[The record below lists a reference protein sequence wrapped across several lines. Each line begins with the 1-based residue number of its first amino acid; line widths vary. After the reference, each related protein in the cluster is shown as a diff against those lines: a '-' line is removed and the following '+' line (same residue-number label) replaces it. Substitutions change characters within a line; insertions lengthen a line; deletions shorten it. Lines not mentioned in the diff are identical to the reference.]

1 MLGAFM
7 LATIW
12 NDLRY
17 STRTLA
23 RNPSVTVLAIAT
35 IALGVGVNA
44 GIFTVV
50 NGLLFRDLPAPDAH
64 ELVTIQQSIEGV
76 PGRAGNAGLG
86 GFSTAEYRALSDR
99 TTMLSGVFGNSDP
112 TQTTLGGESPQ
123 QILGT
128 IVTCEYFDVLR
139 QPPALGRALR
149 AADCATGADPVVVL
163 SHKLWSAEF
172 QADPGVIGRTIE
184 LNRQLF
190 NVVGVA
196 QEGTYG
202 GLGFYRT
209 DYFAP
214 ISMQPLLL
222 PNENN
227 YGNDKLGWLF
237 LIGRRAGSIEQVRA
251 ELGVIAAQ
259 LDSEQAGRTTTM
271 RVERATPLGMVSL
284 IRDILV
290 RVAGVVMIPFAFVLL
305 IACANVAN
313 LLLARATARNRE
325 IAIRFSLG
333 ASRARVIRQL
343 LTESVLISVAGGMLG
358 SVLALWAFQA
368 LASAVIPTLTLPGL
382 PPFFIDASPDFR
394 VIAVMTAVMLA
405 TGALFG
411 LAPAFQ
417 VSRPDLAVVIKQGAQ
432 STGSSRGRLQST
444 LVGVQVAMTMV
455 LMVGT
460 GLLLRGLTATQ
471 TIDPGFEFRNI
482 AVASYDMRGGGY
494 DPAEAVV
501 FQRRLLDEV
510 RGLPGVEA
518 AAQAITEPLNPDAEA
533 AGIRL
538 PAQDRT
544 LIRSMPS
551 NGVTPDYFDVVGIQI
566 VRGRGFEDADMP
578 SSTATIVTE
587 STARNLWPNQEPIG
601 QRLLMAVGPDQDV
614 ALEVVGVARDAQVT
628 VVGLVEPYYLYMPAS
643 PRAAQ
648 LLKLVVKSRTDFTS
662 TAGAIRAAAER
673 IDPGLAVQVSPLETN
688 FDYWRTLSGTLA
700 GLAAT
705 LGSLAMTLGAVGIYG
720 VVAYFVGRRKREIA
734 IRAALGA
741 QPGDVLAMILKR
753 TMRPVVVGAVIG
765 LGGAVAVSSVLSSVL
780 FGVSPFDPIGI
791 GAAALFVLVVA
802 FAAGALPGRAA
813 VRQPPLAALHHD

>member
-1 MLGAFM
+1 M

-12 NDLRY
+12 NDLRH
-17 STRTLA
+17 SARTLA

-50 NGLLFRDLPAPDAH
+50 NGLLFRNLPAPDAH

-112 TQTTLGGESPQ
+112 TETTLGGESPQ

-163 SHKLWSAEF
+163 SHELWSTAF
-172 QADPGVIGRTIE
+172 QADASVIGRTIE

-190 NVVGVA
+190 SVVGVA
-196 QEGTYG
+196 QEETYG

-222 PNENN
+222 PNENS
-227 YGNDKLGWLF
+227 YGNDNLGWLF

-259 LDSEQAGRTTTM
+259 LDSEQVGRMTRM
-271 RVERATPLGMVSL
+271 RVERATPLGMVSF

-343 LTESVLISVAGGMLG
+343 LTESALISAAGGLFG

-368 LASAVIPTLTLPGL
+368 LASAVIPTLTMPGL
-382 PPFFIDASPDFR
+382 PPFYIDASPDFR
-394 VIAVMTAVMLA
+394 VIAAMTAVMLA

-411 LAPAFQ
+411 LAPALQ

-432 STGSSRGRLQST
+432 STGGSRGRLQRT
-444 LVGVQVAMTMV
+444 LVGVQVAMTMM

-460 GLLLRGLTATQ
+460 GLLLRGLAATQ

-482 AVASYDMRGGGY
+482 AVATYDMRGAGY
-494 DPAEAVV
+494 DPAEAAA

-518 AAQAITEPLNPDAEA
+518 AAQVITEPLNPDAEA

-538 PAQDRT
+538 PAEDRT
-544 LIRSMPS
+544 RIRSVPL
-551 NGVTPDYFDVVGIQI
+551 NGVTPDYFDVIGIPI
-566 VRGRGFEDADMP
+566 VRGRGFEDADMAG
-578 SSTATIVTE
+578 SAATIVTE

-601 QRLLMAVGPDQDV
+601 QRLLMAAGPDQDV
-614 ALEVVGVARDAQVT
+614 ALEVVGVARDAQVA
-628 VVGLVEPYYLYMPAS
+628 VVGTVEPYYLYMPAS
-643 PRAAQ
+643 PRVAQ

-662 TAGAIRAAAER
+662 TAAAVRATAER
-673 IDPGLAVQVSPLETN
+673 IDPGLAVRVSPLETN
-688 FDYWRTLSGTLA
+688 FDYWRTLSGTVA

-705 LGSLAMTLGAVGIYG
+705 LGFLAMALGAVGIYG
-720 VVAYFVGRRKREIA
+720 VVAYFVGRRTREIA
-734 IRAALGA
+734 IRVALGA
-741 QPGDVLAMILKR
+741 RPGDVLAMILKR

-802 FAAGALPGRAA
+802 FVAGALPGRAA

>member
-1 MLGAFM
+1 M

-12 NDLRY
+12 DDVGY
-17 STRTLA
+17 SVRTLA
-23 RNPSVTVLAIAT
+23 RNPRVTILAITA
-35 IALGVGVNA
+35 IALGIGVNA

-76 PGRAGNAGLG
+76 PGRAGNEGLS
-86 GFSTAEYRALSDR
+86 GFSTAEYRALRDR
-99 TTMLSGVFGNSDP
+99 ATTLSGVFGNSDP
-112 TQTTLGGESPQ
+112 TQTTLGGESPL
-123 QILGT
+123 QIVGT

-139 QPPALGRALR
+139 QPPAFGRALR

-163 SHKLWSAEF
+163 SHELWSTEF
-172 QADPGVIGRTIE
+172 QSDPGVIGRTIE

-209 DYFAP
+209 GYFAP

-222 PNENN
+222 PNENT
-227 YGNDKLGWLF
+227 YGNDDAAWLF
-237 LIGRRAGSIEQVRA
+237 LIGRRTGSIEQVRA
-251 ELGVIAAQ
+251 ELDVIAAQ
-259 LDSEQAGRTTTM
+259 LDSEQAGRTTRM
-271 RVERATPLGMVSL
+271 RVERATPLGMVSF
-284 IRDILV
+284 IRDMLV
-290 RVAGVVMIPFAFVLL
+290 NVAAVVMIPFAFVLL

-333 ASRARVIRQL
+333 ATRRRVVRLL
-343 LTESVLISVAGGMLG
+343 LTESVLISISGGLVG
-358 SVLALWAFQA
+358 SVLALWAVQT
-368 LASAVIPTLTLPGL
+368 LAAVVIPTLTPVGL
-382 PPFFIDASPDFR
+382 PPFFIDASPDLR
-394 VIAVMTAVMLA
+394 VVAIMTAVMLA

-417 VSRPDLAVVIKQGAQ
+417 VSRPDLSAVIKQGAQ
-432 STGSSRGRLQST
+432 TTGGSRGRLQAT

-460 GLLLRGLTATQ
+460 GLLLRGLTETQ
-471 TIDPGFEFRNI
+471 TTDPGFEFRSI

-494 DPAEAVV
+494 DPTEAAV

-510 RGLPGVEA
+510 RGLPGVDA

-533 AGIRL
+533 VGIRL
-538 PAQDRT
+538 PTQDRT
-544 LIRSMPS
+544 RIRSMPS
-551 NGVTPDYFDVVGIQI
+551 NGVTPDYFDVVGIPI
-566 VRGRGFEDADMP
+566 VRGRGFEEADMAG
-578 SSTATIVTE
+578 STATIVTE
-587 STARNLWPNQEPIG
+587 ATARNLWPNQEPIG

-614 ALEVVGVARDAQVT
+614 ALEIVGVARDAQVT
-628 VVGLVEPYYLYMPAS
+628 IVGQVEPYYLYMPAS
-643 PRAAQ
+643 PRVAQ
-648 LLKLVVKSRTDFTS
+648 LLKLLVKSRTDFSS
-662 TAGAIRAAAER
+662 TAAAVRAAAER
-673 IDPGLAVQVSPLETN
+673 IDPGLAVHVSPLESN

-720 VVAYFVGRRKREIA
+720 VVAYFVGRRTREIA
-734 IRAALGA
+734 IRVALGA
-741 QPGDVLAMILKR
+741 RPGDVLAMILKR
-753 TMRPVVVGAVIG
+753 TMRPVIVGAVIG
-765 LGGAVAVSSVLSSVL
+765 LGGAVAMSSVLSSVL

-791 GAAALFVLVVA
+791 GAAAVFVLVVA
-802 FAAGALPGRAA
+802 FAAGVLPGRAA